1 MATTTAPGFPEEAF
15 RALVRAAPDGV
26 VVAADDGTILL
37 ANPELEH
44 LTGYD
49 AGELIGKSIDRLV
62 PDAARAGHAA
72 QRATFTSAASKRP
85 MGAGLELWARRKD
98 GTLLAVEIM
107 LARMSLAG
115 LSATVAFVRDPTD
128 RRRGLDLDDAAH
140 RPHLRAVGARAA
152 AQRLIASQAA

>member
-115 LSATVAFVRDPTD
+115 LSATVAFVRD
-128 RRRGLDLDDAAH
+128 
-140 RPHLRAVGARAA
+140 
-152 AQRLIASQAA
+152 ASALSRSR